1 MSSNPASAP
10 HDGLKLYISPD
21 VYVFEPAGELSEKG
35 KGPVLTIDRKS
46 GEISTKPAV
55 DGLLTAR
62 ERTMDVNGI
71 LGFLKL
77 STTEFLV
84 VITSRSRVATLFGKP
99 IYLATDF
106 RVLPISSS
114 VKSNLLSNPVE
125 SALLAMLK
133 THLYSAPFY
142 FSYGIDLTNS
152 FQRQATHPVASDL
165 SKPLWERADERFFWN
180 RHLHSRTI
188 AAAEAD
194 PEVSPFILP
203 AMYGFLAIKSA
214 TINDKDFVF
223 GLLARRSRHRAGTR
237 YFSRGIDEDGH
248 VSNFNESEQF
258 VVYDGQGGKVTG
270 AAFEKDHNEVGGRVE
285 GKIRMSY
292 VQTRGSVPVFWA
304 EVNNLR
310 YKPDLLIMEKPET
323 AEATRKH
330 FDEQTRIYGTNY
342 LANLVNQKGYE
353 KPVKE
358 AYEAAMTELEN
369 DKVIYTYFDFH
380 HECKGMKFERVM
392 GLVHTLEE
400 KGLSSDNFFHLD
412 TSAGKKI
419 VRSQDAVLRTNCMD
433 CLDRTNVVQ
442 STFGRWIL
450 NKQLTL
456 LGILKE
462 GQGVESQGEFMRIF
476 RNIWADH
483 ADVVSKAYSGTGALK
498 TDFTRTG
505 KRSKEGA
512 LQDGINSI
520 TRYVKNNYF
529 DGARQDAY
537 DLFTGA
543 WSPESGKLPHV
554 DKRTL
559 LVKSMPIVLV
569 FALVM
574 IVCSIVVPRRPDAIS
589 ATALVTFWLVVAS
602 ASFWFITDR
611 GLDYVAWP
619 TLNRPESVMY
629 YDGPGYSSG
638 RYGRGGVVGHW
649 GTASNKPTRTPAK
662 AKITQNNRGRR
673 AAAYAASAAAEGNGA
688 AATTI

>member
-1 MSSNPASAP
+1 MSTAASAP
-10 HDGLKLYISPD
+10 HDGLRLFISPD
-21 VYVFEPAGELSEKG
+21 VYAFEPSGENVSEKS
-35 KGPVLTIDRKS
+35 KALLTINRKT
-46 GEISTKPAV
+46 GEVGTKPSL
-55 DGLLTAR
+55 DLTAR
-62 ERTMDVNGI
+62 ERTMDVFGI
-71 LGFLKL
+71 LGLLKL

-84 VITSRSRVATLFGKP
+84 VITSRSRVASLFGQP

-125 SALLAMLK
+125 KALLAMLK

-142 FSYGIDLTNS
+142 FSYGVDLTNS
-152 FQRQATHPVASDL
+152 FQRQSTHPVASDL

-180 RHLHSRTI
+180 RHLNARLI
-188 AAAEAD
+188 EAAQSNAQ
-194 PEVSPFILP
+194 VSPFILP
-203 AMYGFLAIKSA
+203 CMYGFLAIKSA
-214 TINDKDFVF
+214 TINGNDFVF

-237 YFSRGIDEDGH
+237 YFSRGIDKDGH

-258 VVYDGQGGKVTG
+258 VVYDGQGGAVTG
-270 AAFEKDHNEVGGRVE
+270 AAFEKEKTAIGGRVE

-323 AEATRKH
+323 VEATRKH
-330 FDEQTRIYGTNY
+330 FEEQTALYGKVY

-358 AYEAAMTELEN
+358 AFETALTTLEN

-392 GLVHTLEE
+392 GLVNTLEQ
-400 KGLSSDNFFHLD
+400 KGLTQDNFFHYD
-412 TSAGKKI
+412 GRSGSKV

-442 STFGRWIL
+442 STLGRWVL

-462 GQGVESQGEFMRIF
+462 GEGVEGQAEFMRIF

-520 TRYVKNNYF
+520 TRYIKNNYF
-529 DGARQDAY
+529 DGLRQDAY

-543 WSPESGKLPHV
+543 WAPDSDKVPHV
-554 DKRTL
+554 DARTVVVKTMPWVFL
-559 LVKSMPIVLV
+559 LSVFMLICTFVFPRSETMISGVKLATFWIVL
-569 FALVM
+569 
-574 IVCSIVVPRRPDAIS
+574 
-589 ATALVTFWLVVAS
+589 AS
-602 ASFWFITDR
+602 GSFWYITDR
-611 GLDYVAWP
+611 GLEYVAWP
-619 TLNRPESVMY
+619 TLNRPNDIMF

-638 RYGRGGVVGHW
+638 RYGRGAVTGHW
-649 GTASNKPTRTPAK
+649 GGASNKPTRSLSTPR
-662 AKITQNNRGRR
+662 ITENNKGRR
-673 AAAYAASAAAEGNGA
+673 GAAYRAAVAESNGSM
-688 AATTI
+688 

>member
-1 MSSNPASAP
+1 MSAPSSAP
-10 HDGLKLYISPD
+10 HDGIRLYISPD
-21 VYVFEPAGELSEKG
+21 VYAFEPAGQKTSEKS
-35 KGPVLTIDRKS
+35 GPLLTINRKS
-46 GEISTKPAV
+46 GDVGTAASL

-62 ERTMDVNGI
+62 ERTMEIYGI
-71 LGFLKL
+71 LGLLKL
-77 STTEFLV
+77 STTEFLI
-84 VITSRSRVATLFGKP
+84 VITSRSQVASLFGQP

-114 VKSNLLSNPVE
+114 VKSSLLSNPVE
-125 SALLAMLK
+125 KALLAMLK

-142 FSYGIDLTNS
+142 FSYGVDLTNS
-152 FQRQATHPVASDL
+152 FQRQAVHPVASDL

-180 RHLHSRTI
+180 RHLNKRLI
-188 AAAEAD
+188 EAAQSNND
-194 PEVSPFILP
+194 VSPFILP
-203 AMYGFLAIKSA
+203 CMYGFLAIKSA

-237 YFSRGIDEDGH
+237 YFSRGINSEGH

-258 VVYDGQGGKVTG
+258 VVYDGQGGAVTG
-270 AAFEKDHNEVGGRVE
+270 AAFEKEKTPIGGRVE
-285 GKIRMSY
+285 GKVRMSY

-310 YKPDLLIMEKPET
+310 YKPDLLIMDKPET

-330 FDEQTRIYGTNY
+330 FDEQVSIYGTNY
-342 LANLVNQKGYE
+342 CANLVNQKGYE

-358 AYEAAMTELEN
+358 AYEAAIQELGN

-392 GLVHTLEE
+392 GLVDTLEQ
-400 KGLSSDNFFHLD
+400 KGLSQENFFHYD
-412 TSAGKKI
+412 SSASSKVKKT
-419 VRSQDAVLRTNCMD
+419 QDAVLRTNCMD

-442 STFGRWIL
+442 STLGRWVL

-462 GQGVESQGEFMRIF
+462 GESVEREAEFMRIF

-520 TRYVKNNYF
+520 TRYIKNNYF

-543 WSPESGKLPHV
+543 WSADEGKVPHV
-554 DKRTL
+554 DARA
-559 LVKSMPIVLV
+559 VVVRSMPYVLAFSLLMFVCTIVL
-569 FALVM
+569 
-574 IVCSIVVPRRPDAIS
+574 PRRKDMIS
-589 ATALVTFWLVVAS
+589 GTKLATFWILVISVS
-602 ASFWFITDR
+602 LWYIVDR
-611 GLDYVAWP
+611 GLEYVAWP
-619 TLNRPESVMY
+619 TLNRPNDTMY

-638 RYGRGGVVGHW
+638 RYGRGAVTGHW
-649 GTASNKPTRTPAK
+649 GGASSKETWTPSK
-662 AKITQNNRGRR
+662 ARLTQNNKGRR
-673 AAAYAASAAAEGNGA
+673 GYKAEDA
-688 AATTI
+688 K